1 MERYSATRMGRS
13 RLTKQT
19 FEEFKD
25 EWAEDW
31 AEDDV
36 NNIWETKD
44 FVIDVLKD
52 YYLKDLPNN
61 KKDFFNY
68 LAYEKGYGEEDAE
81 DYLSEV
87 SDE

>member
-1 MERYSATRMGRS
+1 M
-13 RLTKQT
+13 QT

-31 AEDDV
+31 AKDDV
-36 NNIWETKD
+36 NNIWETVD

-61 KKDFFNY
+61 KKDFFDY
-68 LAYEKGYGEEDAE
+68 LVNEKGHDEETAKE
-81 DYLSEV
+81 FLSEV
-87 SDE
+87 SDNE

>member
-1 MERYSATRMGRS
+1 
-13 RLTKQT
+13 LTKQT

-36 NNIWETKD
+36 DYIWETRD

-52 YYLKDLPNN
+52 YYLQDLPNN
-61 KKDFFNY
+61 KKDFIDY
-68 LAYEKGYGEEDAE
+68 LASEKGYGEEDAK

-87 SDE
+87 SDNE